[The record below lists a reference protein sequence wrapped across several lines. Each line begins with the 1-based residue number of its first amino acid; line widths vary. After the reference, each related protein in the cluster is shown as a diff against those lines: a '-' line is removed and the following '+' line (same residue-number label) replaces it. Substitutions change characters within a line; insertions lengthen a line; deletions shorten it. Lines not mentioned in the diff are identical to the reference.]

1 MSIDTERD
9 EDREDLED
17 LAPEA
22 DDEAPPESGV
32 FDSGAD
38 DDDHRDD
45 DVDEAAQARAEKERE
60 FAEFRARSM
69 GWRPKE
75 EWRGPPDQWKDA
87 TAFVKVA
94 DERAPLLRKEVEKLA
109 SDGMA
114 MRRALQEM
122 ARNNRQLHEQL
133 AQTQVTTLESQIRQ
147 AEELGD
153 TKTVAEL
160 AQKLGEQRAVA
171 QSRKQQAEA
180 AERQQNT
187 VNPDE
192 IPAFRQWQARN
203 PWYGQD
209 QALTNY
215 ANTVAA
221 QQAAQK
227 YSPHDPEFYE
237 SATRMVAA
245 YAAAN
250 SIPIAIVDERRAPA
264 QPAARAQAGPQGES
278 AIRRG
283 TGSRVAK
290 KGWNDIHPD
299 ERSIGRELIK
309 SGAFKNEAEYA
320 AAYWSE

>member
-1 MSIDTERD
+1 MTDTER
-9 EDREDLED
+9 EAEDLEN

-38 DDDHRDD
+38 DDDGAP

-75 EWRGPPDQWKDA
+75 EWHGPADQWKDA
-87 TAFVKVA
+87 SAFVKVA
-94 DERAPLLRKEVEKLA
+94 DERAPLLRKEVEKLT

-122 ARNNRQLHEQL
+122 ARNNRQLHEQI
-133 AQTQVTTLESQIRQ
+133 AQAQATTLESQMRQ
-147 AEELGD
+147 AEEIGD

-160 AQKLGEQRAVA
+160 AQKLGEQRAVQQA
-171 QSRKQQAEA
+171 RKAQAEA

-192 IPAFRQWQARN
+192 IPAFRQWHAKN

-209 QALTNY
+209 QDLTDY

-221 QQAAQK
+221 RQAAQK

-237 SATRMVAA
+237 SAARMVAA
-245 YAAAN
+245 YAATQGK
-250 SIPIAIVDERRAPA
+250 AINP

-278 AIRRG
+278 AIRR
-283 TGSRVAK
+283 TAPNGSRVAK
-290 KGWNDIHPD
+290 KGWNDISGP
-299 ERSIGRELIK
+299 ERDIGRELIK
-309 SGAFKNEAEYA
+309 SGVFKNEAEYA
-320 AAYWSE
+320 KEYWSE